1 MKKYQ
6 INDKVEFVYGHRKH
20 YGHGFIKRACKGLFG
35 VVYWIV
41 QVKTLDVHKVRE
53 RDIFGVVTPKD
64 AGMTTEFRI
73 TKNKA
78 K

>member
-1 MKKYQ
+1 MKYK
-6 INDKVEFVYGHRKH
+6 INEKVEFVYGHRKH
-20 YGHGFIKRACKGLFG
+20 YGHGFIKRVRKGLFG
-35 VVYWIV
+35 VVYWVV

-64 AGMTTEFRI
+64 AGATTEFRI